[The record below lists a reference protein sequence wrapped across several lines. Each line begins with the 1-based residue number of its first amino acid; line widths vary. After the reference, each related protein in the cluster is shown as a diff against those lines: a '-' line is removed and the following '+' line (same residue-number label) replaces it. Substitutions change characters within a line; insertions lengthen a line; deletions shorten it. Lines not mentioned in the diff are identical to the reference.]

1 MKNKISIIIPV
12 YKVEKYL
19 DSCVESVVNQ
29 TYENLEIILV
39 DDGSPDNCPK
49 MCDDWAK
56 KDKRIKVIHKENG
69 GLSDARNAG
78 IDVAP
83 GDYLMFLD
91 SDDSIH
97 TQTCEIL
104 LYNIENE
111 NADVSA
117 CSFQDVYEIDVIE
130 EKKYKLE
137 EIKSKVFKKD
147 DVFDLIF
154 NDNVKTDTM
163 ACAKMYKKGIFNEL
177 RFDVGKI
184 HEDEFIVHKIL
195 NKCEVFVYTDLPLY
209 NYFKRADSIT
219 GGFSEKRLMI
229 LEALENRISFIEE
242 YRPKFRKKAIYQY
255 LDVCFK
261 IYYKA
266 KMSNIN
272 NSTCESIKEKMF
284 NYYKQGYKSFKLIMF
299 FRCPKLLNYIIRMYC
314 KMRKKT

>member
-78 IDVAP
+78 IDVAT
-83 GDYLMFLD
+83 GDYLMFID

-104 LYNIENE
+104 LFNTQKE

-117 CSFQDVYEIDVIE
+117 CSFHKVSELTGIE
-130 EKKYKLE
+130 EVKYELE
-137 EIKSKVFKKD
+137 KIDREVFKED
-147 DVFDLIF
+147 DVFDLLF
-154 NDNVKTDTM
+154 NSNVKTDTV
-163 ACAKMYKKGIFNEL
+163 AWAKLYKKQIFEDL
-177 RFDVGKI
+177 RFNKGKI

-195 NKCEVFVYTDLPLY
+195 DKSKIFVYSDLPLY
-209 NYFKRADSIT
+209 NYLQRCESIT
-219 GGFSEKRLMI
+219 GKFNEKRLMI
-229 LEALENRISFIEE
+229 LEALEDRIDFIEKN
-242 YRPKFRKKAIYQY
+242 RPEFKEKAIVQY
-255 LDVCFK
+255 VN
-261 IYYKA
+261 IAPVMYYKA
-266 KMSNIN
+266 KLAKLDKKILS
-272 NSTCESIKEKMF
+272 EIKSKIYV
-284 NYYKQGYKSFKLIMF
+284 YYKQGYKNFKLKMF
-299 FRCPKLLNYIIRMYC
+299 FRFPHLSYMFVKIYSKIR
-314 KMRKKT
+314 RK